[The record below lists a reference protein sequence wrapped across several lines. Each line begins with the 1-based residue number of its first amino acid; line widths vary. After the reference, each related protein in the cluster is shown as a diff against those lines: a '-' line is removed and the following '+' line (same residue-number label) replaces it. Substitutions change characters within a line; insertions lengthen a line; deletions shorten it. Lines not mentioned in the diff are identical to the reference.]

1 VKPTF
6 SAALLAGGQSSRMG
20 RDKAL
25 LPVAGANCV
34 MGQRQLDVL
43 RDLEPAA
50 IFWSGQPRH
59 GLPEDVHVVSDEI
72 ENLGPLA
79 GISACLNRCESD
91 LLVVLAIDL
100 PRMSATYLRSLLA
113 QCSSARGVVVQHDEF
128 FEPLAAVYPKSMR
141 ELALE
146 HLHQK
151 QLALQALMR
160 EAVKRKLL
168 NVVSLDENDVPLF
181 KNVNTPDDLEDE

>member
-6 SAALLAGGQSSRMG
+6 SAALIAGGRSSRMG

-25 LPVAGANCV
+25 LPVAGASRV
-34 MGQRQLDVL
+34 LWQQQLDVL

-59 GLPEDVHVVSDEI
+59 GLPADVHVVSDEI

-79 GISACLNRCESD
+79 GINACLNRCESD

-113 QCSSARGVVVQHDEF
+113 QCSSARGVIVQHDGF
-128 FEPLAAVYPKSMR
+128 FEPLAAVYPKRMR
-141 ELALE
+141 VLASE

-151 QLALQALMR
+151 QLALQPLMR
-160 EAVKRKLL
+160 EAVKREFL
-168 NVVSLDENDVPLF
+168 NVVSLDKNDVPLF
-181 KNVNTPDDLEDE
+181 KNVNTPNDLEGE